1 MTIIRNLVSSD
12 SKVKDV
18 AEAKAVLGA
27 VVGGLLQS
35 KTVVD
40 KIKTPREFLK
50 SFSFNKR
57 FLIRDAIAKS
67 MPVARRWAVERMKNG
82 EKFEDFEDEIIEIY
96 AIERRLYLN
105 MQQTFLDH
113 IKHHGYDMNSIVF
126 VEKLHHVKEFNHNE
140 YNKLLSEMRKSF
152 VKNNNHSVEYLI
164 SKTTEFVCKIN
175 EIGRAAY
182 EMLQDGNRLD
192 FSKWSAKM
200 VLQDAVFEENKQFLK
215 QTLKHFASMKNN
227 KVKLGVSEIRLLLNQ
242 KDGCRREKY
251 YHQAEEWIIS
261 IYNSLPA
268 DTKQEKEE
276 QAQIYKEICAFV
288 YDIIPLTGRIS
299 INMINFIFDRGFLSP
314 MSRDLLLKIRPRI
327 NSLSM
332 TPLFHYPLMHML
344 ENVYADYRL
353 GELSQSDWCVL
364 EVTAAYEPELMNIE
378 LQRLYEQH
386 LEENKA

>member
-12 SKVKDV
+12 SKVKDM
-18 AEAKAVLGA
+18 AEARAFLGTL
-27 VVGGLLQS
+27 VGGLLQS
-35 KTVVD
+35 KNAVD

-50 SFSFNKR
+50 SFSFNKQVW
-57 FLIRDAIAKS
+57 IRDAIAKS

-82 EKFEDFEDEIIEIY
+82 EKFEDFEDEIFEID

-105 MQQTFLDH
+105 MQRTFWDH

-126 VEKLHHVKEFNHNE
+126 VEKLHQVKEFNHNE
-140 YNKLLSEMRKSF
+140 YNKLLGEMRKSF

-164 SKTTEFVCKIN
+164 SKTTEFVRKIN

-182 EMLQDGNRLD
+182 EMLQDGNHLD

-215 QTLKHFASMKNN
+215 QTLKHLASMKNN

-299 INMINFIFDRGFLSP
+299 VNMINFIFDRGFLSP

-332 TPLFHYPLMHML
+332 TPLFHYPLKHML
-344 ENVYADYRL
+344 ENVYVDYRL
-353 GELSQSDWCVL
+353 GELRQSDWCVL
-364 EVTAAYEPELMNIE
+364 EVAAAYEPELMNIE

-386 LEENKA
+386 STENKA